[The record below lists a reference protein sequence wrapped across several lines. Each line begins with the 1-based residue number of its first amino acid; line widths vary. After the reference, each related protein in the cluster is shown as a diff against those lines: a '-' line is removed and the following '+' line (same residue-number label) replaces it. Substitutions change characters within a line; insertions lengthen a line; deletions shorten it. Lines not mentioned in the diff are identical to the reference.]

1 MIPYLTESYSSSSDP
16 PEDSIPLCTL
26 KSFPYQVYLRV
37 SIVENAS
44 PCFLFIQPDH
54 CIAWSKQLFLQL
66 FQQNIQLYQKYQN
79 TLHPL
84 FAAGTSPSE
93 EEVAAIFSTNFNEED
108 QFYLQLA
115 SSFLHHTSTNEEETS
130 SITRESKESAQKA
143 AKKKKDKKKEKTEK
157 KVDKKSKKER
167 SNELT
172 EEESILDGFIYYA
185 MKLLEQFFD
194 EEIKK
199 LIKEHPLD
207 SLDEEEQPF
216 WGG

>member
-1 MIPYLTESYSSSSDP
+1 MT
-16 PEDSIPLCTL
+16 
-26 KSFPYQVYLRV
+26 
-37 SIVENAS
+37 A
-44 PCFLFIQPDH
+44 FLFIQPDH

-66 FQQNIQLYQKYQN
+66 FQQNIQLYQKYTD

-84 FAAGTSPSE
+84 FAAGASPSE
-93 EEVAAIFSTNFNEED
+93 EEVAAIYSTNFNEED

-115 SSFLHHTSTNEEETS
+115 SSFLHHTSSKEEEKS
-130 SITRESKESAQKA
+130 SITSESKEIVQTTTTTS
-143 AKKKKDKKKEKTEK
+143 KKEKK
-157 KVDKKSKKER
+157 KGKTSKKGGKKSKKER
-167 SNELT
+167 NHELT
-172 EEESILDGFIYYA
+172 EEESVLDGFIYYA
-185 MKLLEQFFD
+185 MKLLEQFID

>member
-1 MIPYLTESYSSSSDP
+1 M
-16 PEDSIPLCTL
+16 
-26 KSFPYQVYLRV
+26 
-37 SIVENAS
+37 
-44 PCFLFIQPDH
+44 
-54 CIAWSKQLFLQL
+54 
-66 FQQNIQLYQKYQN
+66 
-79 TLHPL
+79 
-84 FAAGTSPSE
+84 
-93 EEVAAIFSTNFNEED
+93 
-108 QFYLQLA
+108 
-115 SSFLHHTSTNEEETS
+115 
-130 SITRESKESAQKA
+130 QKA

-157 KVDKKSKKER
+157 KAGKKSKKER

-194 EEIKK
+194 EEITK

>member
-1 MIPYLTESYSSSSDP
+1 M
-16 PEDSIPLCTL
+16 
-26 KSFPYQVYLRV
+26 
-37 SIVENAS
+37 
-44 PCFLFIQPDH
+44 FIQPDH

-66 FQQNIQLYQKYQN
+66 FQQNIQLYQKYTD

-84 FAAGTSPSE
+84 FAADASPSE
-93 EEVAAIFSTNFNEED
+93 EEVVAIYSTNFNEED

-115 SSFLHHTSTNEEETS
+115 SSFLYHTSTKEEEKS
-130 SITRESKESAQKA
+130 SITSESKESAQKA
-143 AKKKKDKKKEKTEK
+143 AKKKKEKNKGKNAK
-157 KVDKKSKKER
+157 KVGKKSKKER
-167 SNELT
+167 NHELT
-172 EEESILDGFIYYA
+172 EEESVLDGFIYYA